1 MQSENQSPVA
11 AFLFRLRLPAHD
23 FDRLMQA
30 AKPVAEPAR
39 DAMLK
44 DIAAELGQHEVVG
57 PGLLHRISAV
67 QRRYDV
73 VDQRRNGAKFGRSIT
88 GFAGEVANP
97 LLNTEQSLWFLC
109 RNSDTTPRKKPR
121 RSGAKLIHAASSM
134 IWRLPRMKV
143 PAEPPRGRD
152 NQELPIEAERSRWQS
167 ERVCSGANIMKRVL
181 MASAIAGTFAIATIA
196 TPTSA
201 HAQWGR
207 GWGWGLGGL
216 ALGLTIAAALSRPAY
231 AYGYGY
237 PAYSYGY
244 GPAYGYASSGY
255 GAGPEGYAS
264 YGYGYPAYSYAS
276 YGYPGYGYGGGYYRP
291 VYRSAYYGGYRPA
304 YRPAVYGGYRV
315 ARRVAIHR
323 ARWR

>member
-1 MQSENQSPVA
+1 M
-11 AFLFRLRLPAHD
+11 
-23 FDRLMQA
+23 
-30 AKPVAEPAR
+30 
-39 DAMLK
+39 
-44 DIAAELGQHEVVG
+44 
-57 PGLLHRISAV
+57 
-67 QRRYDV
+67 
-73 VDQRRNGAKFGRSIT
+73 
-88 GFAGEVANP
+88 
-97 LLNTEQSLWFLC
+97 
-109 RNSDTTPRKKPR
+109 
-121 RSGAKLIHAASSM
+121 IHAASSM

-152 NQELPIEAERSRWQS
+152 DQELPIEASVQGVQS

-181 MASAIAGTFAIATIA
+181 MASVIAGTFAIVTIA

-216 ALGLTIAAALSRPAY
+216 ALGLTIGAALSRPAY

-244 GPAYGYASSGY
+244 GPAYGYANSGY
-255 GAGPEGYAS
+255 GYGPAGYGS

-291 VYRSAYYGGYRPA
+291 AYRSAYRLSTSLPSRRLRRLSGRPPRCDPPRSLA
-304 YRPAVYGGYRV
+304 MSRLSTT
-315 ARRVAIHR
+315 ARDHGQAEAHGQRGEDTNLQGALAPSR
-323 ARWR
+323 